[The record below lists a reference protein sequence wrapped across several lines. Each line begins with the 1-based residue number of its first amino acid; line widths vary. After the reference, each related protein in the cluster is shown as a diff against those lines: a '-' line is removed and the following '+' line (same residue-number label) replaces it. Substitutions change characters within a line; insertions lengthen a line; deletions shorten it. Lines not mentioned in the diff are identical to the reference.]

1 VVLRKTGEQT
11 VTGSTV
17 VSGSAGD
24 DLALEC
30 VASGGNPA
38 PSLQWRLRGEEVM
51 AREVQ
56 QDRRGADGRWE
67 SVSRL
72 VLPVSR
78 EDNRGEVECVV
89 THPALDSDITESVT
103 LNIFFP
109 PVVKVRSNLPTEGNR
124 LLLAEGDSVTLTCE
138 AESNPPAS
146 LRWHRVGRTPEFQ
159 GSASSLPLGPAN
171 RGTAGSYQCTAE
183 NELGLSQ
190 PQTIVVEVEFGP
202 VIQSVSPQARVEA
215 IAGEELL
222 LRCSATAS
230 PPPNYQW
237 LQQTSSGEVR
247 VLGYESTLRIQAISY
262 EHQGE
267 FVCKAANTVGGERR
281 EVQSKPIEV
290 AVRGRPRISSFRTGG
305 EVQQSELVVKTGEDA
320 NIEVQFCANPR
331 PKQTWDIGPVGGDGK
346 ATVLNDR
353 TRYGRFVVDNLVDAN
368 MRDCYVATLRI
379 LGVHP
384 SDSRAYPLELANE
397 HGIDEYSV
405 TLVVIDT
412 AVSQE
417 IFIAIVV
424 GGILTI
430 LLFSL
435 IIIYMVKADKCC
447 AGEAPT
453 KLNVEPDQ
461 VDVES
466 CHSSTVSGH
475 TDKTVIPP
483 DALYGTAEKKKL
495 PFSEHIFN
503 DSAERLR
510 PDLLSATT
518 SRSGSPSQPGPNTYN
533 ELCFPKASN
542 CGSMKRKKQR
552 DQGVEC
558 QLANSTYGYINYLN
572 PEQANMP
579 RPCIDNRLY
588 E

>member
-1 VVLRKTGEQT
+1 M
-11 VTGSTV
+11 
-17 VSGSAGD
+17 SGSAGD

-30 VASGGNPA
+30 VARGGNPA
-38 PSLQWRLRGEEVM
+38 PTLQWRLKGEEVM
-51 AREVQ
+51 SREVQ
-56 QDRRGADGRWE
+56 EDHRGQDGRWE

-78 EDNRGEVECVV
+78 EDNRGQVECIV
-89 THPALDSDITESVT
+89 THPALEKNIARSVT

-109 PVVKVRSNLPTEGNR
+109 PLVTVHSSAPSSA
-124 LLLAEGDSVTLTCE
+124 LAEGDLVTLTCDSD
-138 AESNPPAS
+138 SNPPSS
-146 LRWHRVGRTPEFQ
+146 LAWRKLGRDTEFL
-159 GSASSLPLGPAN
+159 GSASNLALGPVSKD
-171 RGTAGSYQCTAE
+171 TAGTYQCTAE
-183 NELGLSQ
+183 NELGLSK
-190 PQTIVVEVEFGP
+190 PQTIVLEVEYGP
-202 VIQSVSPQARVEA
+202 VIEGVSPQARVEA
-215 IAGEELL
+215 VAGEELL
-222 LRCSATAS
+222 LRCSARAS

-237 LQQTSSGEVR
+237 LQQLSSGEVLVR
-247 VLGYESTLRIQAISY
+247 GYESTLRIESINY
-262 EHQGE
+262 DHQGE
-267 FVCKAANTVGGERR
+267 FVCKASNTVGGEKR

-290 AVRGRPRISSFRTGG
+290 AVRGKPRISSFT
-305 EVQQSELVVKTGEDA
+305 VQSELVVKTGDDA
-320 NIEVQFCANPR
+320 NIQVQFCANPK
-331 PKQTWDIGPVGGDGK
+331 PKQTWDIGPVGGDGQG
-346 ATVLNDR
+346 TVLTDR
-353 TRYGRFVVDNLVDAN
+353 TRYGRFVVDSLVMADT
-368 MRDCYVATLRI
+368 RDCYIATLRI

-384 SDSRAYPLELANE
+384 SDSRSYPLELANM
-397 HGIDEYSV
+397 HGIDEYAV
-405 TLVVIDT
+405 RLVVIDT

-447 AGEAPT
+447 SNETSNKLT
-453 KLNVEPDQ
+453 KVEVERQ
-461 VDVES
+461 EDVES
-466 CHSSTVSGH
+466 CHSSTVSGN

-483 DALYGTAEKKKL
+483 DALYGTAEKKKQGG
-495 PFSEHIFN
+495 PFSEHLFN

-518 SRSGSPSQPGPNTYN
+518 SRSESPNQPNTYN

-558 QLANSTYGYINYLN
+558 QLATNTYGYINYLN
-572 PEQANMP
+572 PEHVGSLDKPP
-579 RPCIDNRLY
+579 RLPQNVDNRIY